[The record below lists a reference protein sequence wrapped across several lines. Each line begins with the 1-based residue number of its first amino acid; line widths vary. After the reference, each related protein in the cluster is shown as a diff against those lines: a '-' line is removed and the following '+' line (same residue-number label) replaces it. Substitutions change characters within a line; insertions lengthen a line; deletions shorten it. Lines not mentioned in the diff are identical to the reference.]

1 MANLIL
7 YNKVSDYIIHDV
19 CHYGKFLCFQNL
31 HLNASAKICKTQ
43 SPKTPQKA
51 TPLLTPRTPPVT
63 PDSPNKYDDD
73 VDSLRSYSTSASL
86 FSCTDHHSVV
96 PRNGTTY
103 SGRHQKYVYHCS
115 QYAGQSGSEYLTPTQ
130 RAQKHIRRLRELLS
144 QAKLQIDEKESD
156 ILKLTQEVI
165 ELRSFKASLG
175 SPEERSNSSD
185 AVTVKENAANDFA
198 NSSNDASPITADVSN
213 ELGKPNGHPFP
224 DHYKILIDKAVV
236 SEMHSS
242 FADSGLFE
250 DMTNMSLHSK
260 DSIIATRDQ
269 STCVDNYIDE
279 DRQALIEMYERKI
292 EDLIKINDNE
302 KQDAAQ
308 KYNDKIESLLQKLS
322 EANSRLH
329 TLYPDLE
336 QVYFKYTVFFYLEFA
351 TIILFRLKNEYTN

>member
-1 MANLIL
+1 MNT
-7 YNKVSDYIIHDV
+7 NSNV
-19 CHYGKFLCFQNL
+19 CK
-31 HLNASAKICKTQ
+31 AQ
-43 SPKTPQKA
+43 SPKTPQRS
-51 TPLLTPRTPPVT
+51 TPLLTPKTPPVT

-73 VDSLRSYSTSASL
+73 VDSLRSYSTTASL

-144 QAKLQIDEKESD
+144 QAKLQIDEKESE

-165 ELRSFKASLG
+165 DLRSFKASLG

-198 NSSNDASPITADVSN
+198 NSSNDASPITADVTID
-213 ELGKPNGHPFP
+213 LCKPNGHPFP
-224 DHYKILIDKAVV
+224 DHYKILIDKTVV

-260 DSIIATRDQ
+260 DSMIATRDQ
-269 STCVDNYIDE
+269 ATCVDSYIDE

-302 KQDAAQ
+302 KQDVAQ

-322 EANSRLH
+322 EANIRLH
-329 TLYPDLE
+329 TMFPDLE
-336 QVYFKYTVFFYLEFA
+336 QVIDIRTAVRYFNFNDA
-351 TIILFRLKNEYTN
+351 LFRLKKEFTS